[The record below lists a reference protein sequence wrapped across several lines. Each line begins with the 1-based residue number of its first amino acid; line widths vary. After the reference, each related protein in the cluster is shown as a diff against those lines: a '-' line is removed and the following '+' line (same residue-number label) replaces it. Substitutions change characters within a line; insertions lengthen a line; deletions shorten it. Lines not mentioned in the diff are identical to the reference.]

1 MQALWQRFSDP
12 QRAGAIAALAA
23 LIVVA
28 ACPLLWRGLAH
39 QHGQLSALQAQ
50 IAEAQRAT
58 AEQPDRARRLE
69 EAKQRLT
76 PLTRRVGQ
84 GQSMARV
91 LETLNARAQAHRLQ
105 IVAVQPRAAAASAA
119 RAAAGSLTLREAPLE
134 LQVSGRYRQI
144 GEFLGSLAEAPFLA
158 AVRTVT
164 LSSPQESPLL
174 EGRISLVVY
183 LEEQT

>member
-1 MQALWQRFSDP
+1 MMQAPWHRLSEP
-12 QRAGAIAALAA
+12 QRAGAIAGLAA
-23 LIVVA
+23 LIAAVA
-28 ACPLLWRGLAH
+28 YPLLWRGLAG
-39 QHGQLSALQAQ
+39 QHGRLGALQAQ

-58 AEQPDRARRLE
+58 AEQPDRARGLE
-69 EAKQRLT
+69 EAKQRLA
-76 PLTRRVGQ
+76 PLIRRVGQ

-91 LETLNARAQAHRLQ
+91 LETLNARAQEHRLQ
-105 IVAVQPRAAAASAA
+105 IVAVQPRAAAASA

-144 GEFLGSLAEAPFLA
+144 GEFLGSLADAPFLA

-183 LEEQT
+183 LEERT